1 MATTATSSSET
12 VTVHS
17 QDECTV
23 TSVAGSTVETA
34 AAQLDECTGS
44 SIAGSTVET
53 AAAQLDE
60 CTGSSVAG
68 SKGMEAAAAQL
79 DECTGSSVA
88 GSTVETAAA
97 QLDECTGSSIAGSKG
112 MEAAAAQLRGELLHL
127 RPGDYT
133 LASDQDPSVGETD
146 LHLLL
151 HFCCEGQLV
160 CWCDGSVVCDRVFSL
175 SLCVGV
181 CRVVRGLW
189 RYACVRGKR

>member
-1 MATTATSSSET
+1 MTTTATSSSEA

-17 QDECTV
+17 KDECTV
-23 TSVAGSTVETA
+23 TSV
-34 AAQLDECTGS
+34 
-44 SIAGSTVET
+44 AGSTVET

-79 DECTGSSVA
+79 DECTVTSVA
-88 GSTVETAAA
+88 GSKDMEAAAA
-97 QLDECTGSSIAGSKG
+97 QLDECTGSSVAGSKG

-151 HFCCEGQLV
+151 HFCCESQLV
-160 CWCDGSVVCDRVFSL
+160 GWCDGSVVCDRVFSL
-175 SLCVGV
+175 SLCVWV

-189 RYACVRGKR
+189 WYACVRGKR

>member
-1 MATTATSSSET
+1 MATTATSSSEA
-12 VTVHS
+12 VTVPS

-23 TSVAGSTVETA
+23 TSVAGSKGMEA
-34 AAQLDECTGS
+34 
-44 SIAGSTVET
+44 

-79 DECTGSSVA
+79 
-88 GSTVETAAA
+88 
-97 QLDECTGSSIAGSKG
+97 
-112 MEAAAAQLRGELLHL
+112 RGKLLHL

-133 LASDQDPSVGETD
+133 LASDQDPSVGETE

-151 HFCCEGQLV
+151 HFCCESQLV

-175 SLCVGV
+175 SVCGCV

-189 RYACVRGKR
+189 WYACVCGKR